1 MKALNATANG
11 KRILFANFPADGHF
25 NPLTSLAMHLTELGF
40 DVRWYTSK
48 RRHRFSPRLAPDAQ
62 GHVRPTKS
70 DQCFYSWSSDMH
82 R

>member
-48 RRHRFSPRLAPDAQ
+48 SYAKKLAKLK
-62 GHVRPTKS
+62 H
-70 DQCFYSWSSDMH
+70 SSLSI
-82 R
+82 